1 MREAVI
7 VSTARTP
14 LTKSHRGEFN
24 AISGAELASHAV
36 KAAVQRSGV
45 EAQLIE
51 DVILGCGYPEG
62 RTGRNVARASVLRAG
77 LPLQIAGATVSRF
90 CASGLQA
97 IATAAGRIVVDGA
110 PVMVAGGLESISGLR
125 RGPGTS
131 VDDGI
136 DPWMTQHKPDLY
148 LPMIETADIVAKRY
162 NISREDQDHFSVES
176 QRKTAE
182 AQAAGRYKEE
192 IISVTTTMAVTNKD
206 TKEVSYQ
213 EVTVDHDTSNRPGT
227 SYESLAKLPP
237 VRGEGQFITAGNAS
251 QLSDG
256 ASACVMMDAK
266 LASQL
271 GLQPLG
277 AFRGMALAGCEPD
290 EMGIGPVFAVPK
302 LLARHGLTV
311 DDIDLWEL
319 NEAFASQSIYCQ
331 KTLGIP
337 HERLNV
343 NGGAISLGHPFGM
356 TGARLAG
363 HILLEGKRRKA
374 KWGVVTM
381 CIAGGM
387 GAAGLFEIF

>member
-77 LPLQIAGATVSRF
+77 LPLSIAGATVSRF

-125 RGPGTS
+125 RGPGTT

-136 DPWMTQHKPDLY
+136 DPWMAQHKPDLY

-162 NISREDQDHFSVES
+162 NISREDQDRFSVES

-182 AQAAGRYKEE
+182 AQTAGRYKEE
-192 IISVTTTMAVTNKD
+192 IISVTTTMAVTDKD
-206 TKEVSYQ
+206 TKEVTYQ

-227 SYESLAKLPP
+227 SYDSLAKLQP
-237 VRGEGQFITAGNAS
+237 VRGEEHFITAGNAS

-271 GLQPLG
+271 ACNPW
-277 AFRGMALAGCEPD
+277 AHFAAWHWRDVSPTRWALAPC
-290 EMGIGPVFAVPK
+290 
-302 LLARHGLTV
+302 LLCLSCWRVMA
-311 DDIDLWEL
+311 
-319 NEAFASQSIYCQ
+319 
-331 KTLGIP
+331 
-337 HERLNV
+337 
-343 NGGAISLGHPFGM
+343 
-356 TGARLAG
+356 
-363 HILLEGKRRKA
+363 
-374 KWGVVTM
+374 
-381 CIAGGM
+381 
-387 GAAGLFEIF
+387 